1 VKLNLLRAAPSNQH
15 DGNNRLSPQF
25 FCQNQDWR
33 VRWRGVKRLT
43 GAGAIGDTDER
54 AGVIFRVGLFL

>member
-25 FCQNQDWR
+25 F
-33 VRWRGVKRLT
+33 VRAKIGVF
-43 GAGAIGDTDER
+43 AGA
-54 AGVIFRVGLFL
+54 ASSV